1 MKPAR
6 TRFMSRG
13 SWKDPEKVGV
23 YVVVCLVYVLGLL
36 AFHKT
41 TGLMDLKR
49 VDKSIA
55 PKDDHVW
62 SSQDAQTWL
71 AMYGRSKRDV
81 EQQSG
86 PGGNPSPLFRHL
98 LSANISG
105 LNETSYG
112 NGTNVTE
119 KVKAA
124 EPPTPLFPPDIFTHE
139 QLKQVILFV
148 RADPIKQGPPILK
161 KFYALRTVV
170 SLRGSGVDLINGFA
184 PYTHLQHL
192 APNLYD
198 KCQAPIFYK
207 INPVVEGEGNRGA
220 YYLYSQ
226 IGAFYGGFGGLL

>member
-23 YVVVCLVYVLGLL
+23 YVLVCLVYVLGLL
-36 AFHKT
+36 AFHKS

-49 VDKSIA
+49 ADNKA
-55 PKDDHVW
+55 PKSSHVW

-86 PGGNPSPLFRHL
+86 QNPSPLFRHL

-119 KVKAA
+119 KVKVA

-139 QLKQVILFV
+139 QLKQVNLFV
-148 RADPIKQGPPILK
+148 
-161 KFYALRTVV
+161 
-170 SLRGSGVDLINGFA
+170 
-184 PYTHLQHL
+184 
-192 APNLYD
+192 
-198 KCQAPIFYK
+198 
-207 INPVVEGEGNRGA
+207 A
-220 YYLYSQ
+220 YFDQ
-226 IGAFYGGFGGLL
+226 